1 MLCEWQCG
9 YVKLPNVT
17 CITWRF
23 KQLLTWSYLKREKF
37 TWSYK
42 LPPVEVMAFSI
53 WCYWFQLSSVEFSWV
68 QFSSVEF
75 SSVEFSSVEFSSV
88 QFSSV
93 QFSSVQ
99 LSSVQ
104 LSSVQ
109 LSSVEFSSVQFS
121 WVQFSWVQ
129 FSSVQFSLLNFIKAT
144 FYLSNFSKSRTQR
157 LTDLQ
162 NERQTNS
169 NGRITSSLAEVKAKV
184 KWHPFSETQC
194 IWCCV
199 NE

>member
-68 QFSSVEF
+68 QLSSVQL
-75 SSVEFSSVEFSSV
+75 SSVQLSSV

-109 LSSVEFSSVQFS
+109 LSSVQFSSVEFSS
-121 WVQFSWVQ
+121 VQ